1 MGDVQSPRCCRAAS
15 SDPGGHPGRGE
26 APSWGSRGGPG
37 RGREVA
43 VGRTEWTEGVRSEEK
58 SCGLKAGAGSGPGA
72 ASGLASLRAAAGA
85 GSSAEAGRP
94 RRAPRLHSPQAGLQG
109 ARLFR
114 SFEKLSYSSDVADTT
129 VSAASPLSPSCCPKL
144 RRVWVERAPWVWVRR
159 FCAVK
164 VSLACPVSQGC
175 GASSFE
181 M

>member
-58 SCGLKAGAGSGPGA
+58 SCGLEAGAGSGPGA
-72 ASGLASLRAAAGA
+72 ASGLASLRAAAGE
-85 GSSAEAGRP
+85 GSSAEAGGP
-94 RRAPRLHSPQAGLQG
+94 RRAPRLHSPRAGLQG

-114 SFEKLSYSSDVADTT
+114 SFEKLSYFIRRGGHHRLCCIST
-129 VSAASPLSPSCCPKL
+129 VTLLLSKSHVEFGLSGLRGYGSIASVQSRC
-144 RRVWVERAPWVWVRR
+144 R
-159 FCAVK
+159 
-164 VSLACPVSQGC
+164 
-175 GASSFE
+175 
-181 M
+181 